1 MQHSNLNVF
10 LLIKYM
16 CLFLLGRYMYIEAS
30 YPRQPGQ
37 AARLFSPLVT
47 VSGSSTKCLEFWYH
61 MYGPHVGSLSVYT
74 NTTAGILSTAIW
86 SKNATQG
93 NLWKSAVVEVQMNQ
107 SYMVRF
113 EIAIYALLSCWG
125 LIDRGKAPGICT
137 QWCSQILSL
146 TKNDTSPLKRKPLPL
161 PLGQQMVQMRP
172 QVTKCQTD
180 SISLSGAKN

>member
-1 MQHSNLNVF
+1 MSDSHRFNHHKKNVF
-10 LLIKYM
+10 LLIKCM

-30 YPRQPGQ
+30 YPRRPGQ

-74 NTTAGILSTAIW
+74 NTTTGILSTAIW

-113 EIAIYALLSCWG
+113 EIALCTAILLG
-125 LIDRGKAPGICT
+125 LD
-137 QWCSQILSL
+137 
-146 TKNDTSPLKRKPLPL
+146 
-161 PLGQQMVQMRP
+161 
-172 QVTKCQTD
+172 
-180 SISLSGAKN
+180 

>member
-1 MQHSNLNVF
+1 
-10 LLIKYM
+10 M

-30 YPRQPGQ
+30 YPRRPGQ
-37 AARLFSPLVT
+37 SARLFSPLVT

-74 NTTAGILSTAIW
+74 NTTTGILSTAIW

-107 SYMVRF
+107 SYMVSF
-113 EIAIYALLSCWG
+113 EIALSTAILLG
-125 LIDRGKAPGICT
+125 LDWPWEGPRYLHA

-161 PLGQQMVQMRP
+161 PLGKQMVQMRP

-180 SISLSGAKN
+180 SISPSGAKN

>member
-1 MQHSNLNVF
+1 
-10 LLIKYM
+10 M

-30 YPRQPGQ
+30 YPRRPGQ

-74 NTTAGILSTAIW
+74 NTTTGILSTAIW

-107 SYMVRF
+107 SYMVSF
-113 EIAIYALLSCWG
+113 EIALCTAIL
-125 LIDRGKAPGICT
+125 RGAWLTMGRP
-137 QWCSQILSL
+137 QVFAQLCSQILSL
-146 TKNDTSPLKRKPLPL
+146 TKNDTSPPKRKPLPL

-180 SISLSGAKN
+180 SISPSGAKN

>member
-1 MQHSNLNVF
+1 
-10 LLIKYM
+10 M

-30 YPRQPGQ
+30 YPRRPGQ

-47 VSGSSTKCLEFWYH
+47 VSGLSTKCLEFWYH

-74 NTTAGILSTAIW
+74 NTTTGILSTAIW

-107 SYMVRF
+107 SYMVSF
-113 EIAIYALLSCWG
+113 EIALSTAILLG
-125 LIDRGKAPGICT
+125 LDWPWEGPRYLP
-137 QWCSQILSL
+137 
-146 TKNDTSPLKRKPLPL
+146 NDVHKSSPWPKMTLRSPLKRKPLPL
-161 PLGQQMVQMRP
+161 PLGKQMVQMRP

-180 SISLSGAKN
+180 SISPSGAKN